1 MSKIF
6 TFQKTKQKLIAD
18 KNSIILLESWNEAI
32 SIVYDNQVEIIKD
45 LENSLYSK
53 LQNINTVDKNLIA
66 KEIGNLHNLNQSLIL
81 QIQDSI
87 SNRFYLNPKRAILS
101 GVCDMI
107 ARATG
112 WNVIFIRFFGFLFGF
127 FTGGIAFGI
136 YLVLSLILPNEET
149 SLTNFL
155 TQAILNENLENK
167 EIKNDLKTTKQKINT
182 ILNYIWPNIFR
193 TLKTIILYALFI
205 FSTTYAYIC
214 TGLILQQFNLWPD
227 VLRISTDIVDTY
239 NSPVWFQVLFFTT
252 TLILV
257 LLSCLALIKL
267 IQEIKSTKPNAKIIY
282 KQFSQFGLLI
292 LIFLVSQ
299 FVFINNNQD
308 LSTKTFAMDNT
319 KEISI
324 IPNGFGCPTKYKVII
339 QKSDLNTISLVA
351 ETDRITGLTFDKYN
365 EEQKVSVTNIYPF
378 RTCFMNQ
385 KSEVSVIINT
395 NQTGLIVNQN
405 PITIFSPDKSNH
417 IYENIVFGFN
427 EGDIKFF
434 GNQPNVIY
442 VK

>member
-66 KEIGNLHNLNQSLIL
+66 KEIGNLHNLNQSLTL

-101 GVCDMI
+101 GFCDMI
-107 ARATG
+107 ARVTG

-193 TLKTIILYALFI
+193 TLKTIILY
-205 FSTTYAYIC
+205 
-214 TGLILQQFNLWPD
+214 
-227 VLRISTDIVDTY
+227 
-239 NSPVWFQVLFFTT
+239 
-252 TLILV
+252 TLIM
-257 LLSCLALIKL
+257 I
-267 IQEIKSTKPNAKIIY
+267 
-282 KQFSQFGLLI
+282 
-292 LIFLVSQ
+292 
-299 FVFINNNQD
+299 
-308 LSTKTFAMDNT
+308 
-319 KEISI
+319 
-324 IPNGFGCPTKYKVII
+324 
-339 QKSDLNTISLVA
+339 
-351 ETDRITGLTFDKYN
+351 
-365 EEQKVSVTNIYPF
+365 
-378 RTCFMNQ
+378 
-385 KSEVSVIINT
+385 
-395 NQTGLIVNQN
+395 
-405 PITIFSPDKSNH
+405 
-417 IYENIVFGFN
+417 
-427 EGDIKFF
+427 
-434 GNQPNVIY
+434 
-442 VK
+442 